1 MALPL
6 VPLLFEGFPAR
17 AFRLCPSLSSVNGE
31 NGNRMRQERHSVS
44 GGHDIAFPSGDGV
57 KDIPPGPYTL
67 FSGSCCST
75 GTGDFF
81 QEAGLSKLAFASAV
95 SNPTQ

>member
-17 AFRLCPSLSSVNGE
+17 AFRLCSSLSSVNGE

-44 GGHDIAFPSGDGV
+44 GGHDIA
-57 KDIPPGPYTL
+57 YTIL
-67 FSGSCCST
+67 T
-75 GTGDFF
+75 HPET
-81 QEAGLSKLAFASAV
+81 E
-95 SNPTQ
+95 

>member
-17 AFRLCPSLSSVNGE
+17 AFRLCSSLSSVNGE

-44 GGHDIAFPSGDGV
+44 GGHDIAYTILSVPSGEGR
-57 KDIPPGPYTL
+57 KERLAGPYTPS
-67 FSGSCCST
+67 SGLC
-75 GTGDFF
+75 
-81 QEAGLSKLAFASAV
+81 
-95 SNPTQ
+95 